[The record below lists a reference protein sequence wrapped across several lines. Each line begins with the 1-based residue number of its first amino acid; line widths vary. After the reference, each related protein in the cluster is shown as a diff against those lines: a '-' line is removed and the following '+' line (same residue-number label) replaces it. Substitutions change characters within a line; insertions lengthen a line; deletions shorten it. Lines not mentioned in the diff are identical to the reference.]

1 MLDEA
6 WRMYSNREEEDRK
19 RDKRMLLVAL
29 RGSRKMR
36 ADGQRR
42 PLEKDQCAIC
52 RQRGR
57 WKNLCLA
64 NRQGRKDGRAQLQAP
79 VNED

>member
-19 RDKRMLLVAL
+19 RDERMLLVAL
-29 RGSRKMR
+29 RGARKMR

-42 PLEKDQCAIC
+42 LLEKDQCAIC
-52 RQRGR
+52 RQRGH

-64 NRQGRKDGRAQLQAP
+64 NRQGRKGGRAQLQAP